1 MKENQEFSQ
10 KFQRSLINGKGQDQ
24 QILLN
29 YKTNDIVTNFNSVLK
44 NIKKF
49 EVEVLKEV
57 IEEEVDDKP
66 ASSQKPS
73 EQVEN

>member
-1 MKENQEFSQ
+1 MFKQ
-10 KFQRSLINGKGQDQ
+10 KFQRSLVNGKGQDQ